1 MKEAWDEAPCARHNL
16 CSSYGRMGWGLAG
29 DWGTQTISSQIR
41 KQEDTDNQGK
51 ATGGKLAEPP
61 AATQL
66 PAPQKLEA
74 MLE

>member
-1 MKEAWDEAPCARHNL
+1 MRPHVPGTTSAHLMGGWVG
-16 CSSYGRMGWGLAG
+16 GRAG
-29 DWGTQTISSQIR
+29 DWGAQTISSQIR

-61 AATQL
+61 VATQL